1 MAGAAEDTQQDAV
14 VPLLR
19 QLSVGLGAYRLYPDE
34 PERPAFVAA
43 AERIAEAARRA
54 LTGGPVDV
62 EIQGH
67 RFRTVSGPLP
77 DSELLRRLALCCYE
91 RGVERM
97 QIRRPPDP
105 DELTHLYRTL
115 GMAVHAVREA
125 GGVPALLPPAD
136 GAAIAIGE
144 LGPLA
149 TADPDRRPEELPPD
163 QLELWSQLRDPV
175 ALAASLLTGIGGDL
189 EDSDPAPVLERLEA
203 MVSTFPEGL
212 PEHVDVYYRLQEV
225 ILQLPTTLR
234 RRVMASLLERH
245 RYDPVAQR
253 VIGTMS
259 NAELART
266 LVDLREDGEDPIKL
280 AERLAAAPGSRA
292 HLVELTT
299 ALARGHED
307 AGTIMVGLENV
318 GTEIDDRVWERS
330 ASVLETVS
338 DLLARDLRASETE
351 DIGSIRGAFPEL
363 APVDPRA
370 ALAVLDDYLKLEAD
384 EDLLDQIVDL
394 WAHEVG
400 EAIRRRDE
408 PLLVALTT
416 SLRPDGAA
424 RADPRRA
431 TYFDAALLRLLSP
444 SFLAS
449 IGRPDEEPGASAAL
463 LAHLGPMAVDA
474 LFDVLAEEPDRA
486 ARARLLGM
494 LRTLAPAS
502 LDRIVRRLSDPRWWV
517 VRNAVHILARV
528 GGPDVP
534 RLMAEAAKHPMP
546 TVRREAVRGLAASGA
561 DPMVTSLLRQIAEA
575 ELDDEVRTSAMNA
588 LGGLAAPSA
597 LEELVGIARSSPNRR
612 LQGAAL
618 AEIAGRPGDDAGKAL
633 DLLGSRR
640 HRPRLPRAL
649 RKEARSLAAQRSRKP

>member
-1 MAGAAEDTQQDAV
+1 
-14 VPLLR
+14 
-19 QLSVGLGAYRLYPDE
+19 
-34 PERPAFVAA
+34 
-43 AERIAEAARRA
+43 
-54 LTGGPVDV
+54 
-62 EIQGH
+62 
-67 RFRTVSGPLP
+67 
-77 DSELLRRLALCCYE
+77 
-91 RGVERM
+91 
-97 QIRRPPDP
+97 
-105 DELTHLYRTL
+105 
-115 GMAVHAVREA
+115 
-125 GGVPALLPPAD
+125 
-136 GAAIAIGE
+136 
-144 LGPLA
+144 
-149 TADPDRRPEELPPD
+149 
-163 QLELWSQLRDPV
+163 
-175 ALAASLLTGIGGDL
+175 
-189 EDSDPAPVLERLEA
+189 
-203 MVSTFPEGL
+203 
-212 PEHVDVYYRLQEV
+212 
-225 ILQLPTTLR
+225 
-234 RRVMASLLERH
+234 
-245 RYDPVAQR
+245 
-253 VIGTMS
+253 
-259 NAELART
+259 ART
-266 LVDLREDGEDPIKL
+266 LVDLRENGQDPIKL

-338 DLLARDLRASETE
+338 ELLARDLRASETE

-363 APVDPRA
+363 AQVDPPA
-370 ALAVLDDYLKLEAD
+370 AVAVLDDYLKLETD

-463 LAHLGPMAVDA
+463 LAHLGPTAVDA

-502 LDRIVRRLSDPRWWV
+502 LD
-517 VRNAVHILARV
+517 
-528 GGPDVP
+528 
-534 RLMAEAAKHPMP
+534 
-546 TVRREAVRGLAASGA
+546 
-561 DPMVTSLLRQIAEA
+561 LLRQIAEG

-612 LQGAAL
+612 LQGSAL
-618 AEIAGRPGDDAGKAL
+618 AEIAGRPGDEAGKAL

-649 RKEARSLAAQRSRKP
+649 RKEARALAAQRSGKP

>member
-1 MAGAAEDTQQDAV
+1 MAGSAEDTQQEAV

-34 PERPAFVAA
+34 PDRPAFVAA

-54 LTGGPVDV
+54 LAGGPVDV
-62 EIQGH
+62 EIQGQ
-67 RFRTVSGPLP
+67 RFRTATGPLP

-97 QIRRPPDP
+97 QVRRPPDP
-105 DELTHLYRTL
+105 EELMNLYRTL
-115 GMAVHAVREA
+115 GLPVHAVREA
-125 GGVPALLPPAD
+125 GGVPALLPPVD

-144 LGPLA
+144 LGPL
-149 TADPDRRPEELPPD
+149 TSGDGERRPEELPAE
-163 QLELWSQLRDPV
+163 QIELWSQLRDPV
-175 ALAASLLTGIGGDL
+175 TLAASLLTGIGGDL
-189 EDSDPAPVLERLEA
+189 VDSDPTPVLERLEA

-266 LVDLREDGEDPIKL
+266 LVDLQEHGQDPIKL

-338 DLLARDLRASETE
+338 DLLARDLQASQTE
-351 DIGSIRGAFPEL
+351 DVGSIRATFPEL
-363 APVDPRA
+363 SSPDPPA

-400 EAIRRRDE
+400 EAIRHRDQ
-408 PLLVALTT
+408 PLLAALTT

-431 TYFDAALLRLLSP
+431 THFDAALLRLLSAP
-444 SFLAS
+444 FLAS
-449 IGRPDEEPGASAAL
+449 IGRPDDEPSETAAL
-463 LAHLGPMAVDA
+463 LARLGPVAVDA

-502 LDRIVRRLSDPRWWV
+502 RDRIVRRLTDPRWWV

-534 RLMAEAAKHPMP
+534 RLMAEAANHPMP
-546 TVRREAVRGLAASGA
+546 AVRREAVRGLAASGA
-561 DPMVTSLLRQIAEA
+561 DRTVPSLLRQVAEA
-575 ELDDEVRTSAMNA
+575 ESDEEVRASAMNA

-597 LEELVGIARSSPNRR
+597 LQELVGIARTSPSRR

-618 AEIAGRPGDDAGKAL
+618 AEIAGRAGDDARRAL
-633 DLLGSRR
+633 ELLGSRR
-640 HRPRLPRAL
+640 RPRLPRAL
-649 RKEARSLAAQRSRKP
+649 RKEARTLAAQRTGSP

>member
-1 MAGAAEDTQQDAV
+1 M

-91 RGVERM
+91 RGVERL

-105 DELTHLYRTL
+105 DELMHLYRTL
-115 GMAVHAVREA
+115 GMPVHAVREA
-125 GGVPALLPPAD
+125 GGVPALLPL
-136 GAAIAIGE
+136 AATQGGTQHQE
-144 LGPLA
+144 
-149 TADPDRRPEELPPD
+149 PEELPPD

-189 EDSDPAPVLERLEA
+189 EDSDPTPVLERLEA

-234 RRVMASLLERH
+234 RRVMGSLLERH

-266 LVDLREDGEDPIKL
+266 LVDLREDGQDPIKL

-299 ALARGHED
+299 ALAQGHED

-363 APVDPRA
+363 APVDPPA

-424 RADPRRA
+424 GADPRRA

-463 LAHLGPMAVDA
+463 LAHLGPTAVDA

-517 VRNAVHILARV
+517 VRS
-528 GGPDVP
+528 
-534 RLMAEAAKHPMP
+534 
-546 TVRREAVRGLAASGA
+546 T
-561 DPMVTSLLRQIAEA
+561 
-575 ELDDEVRTSAMNA
+575 DERTCW
-588 LGGLAAPSA
+588 
-597 LEELVGIARSSPNRR
+597 V
-612 LQGAAL
+612 
-618 AEIAGRPGDDAGKAL
+618 
-633 DLLGSRR
+633 
-640 HRPRLPRAL
+640 
-649 RKEARSLAAQRSRKP
+649 